1 MADPIELPK
10 RLKARGWKVK
20 VYDNERL
27 EPPHVTLICRE
38 RVWRI
43 GLRERDFM
51 FPPGGRWRDIDS
63 EVRAILE
70 EQWET
75 LCDAWDEKH
84 PTNQVSSAEDEDDG
98 IQGN

>member
-1 MADPIELPK
+1 MSRK
-10 RLKARGWKVK
+10 LKARGWKVK

-38 RVWRI
+38 QVWRI
-43 GLRERDFM
+43 GLRERDFLV
-51 FPPGGRWRDIDS
+51 PPGGRWRDIDP
-63 EVRAILE
+63 EVRTILE

-84 PTNQVSSAEDEDDG
+84 PTNPVSSTEDENDG
-98 IQGN
+98 NEDQ

>member
-10 RLKARGWKVK
+10 RLKARGWKAK

-27 EPPHVTLICRE
+27 EPPHITLICRE

-51 FPPGGRWRDIDS
+51 FPPGGRRRDIDP

-70 EQWET
+70 ERWET

-84 PTNQVSSAEDEDDG
+84 PTNQVSSAEGEDDG

>member
-27 EPPHVTLICRE
+27 EPPHITLICRE

-70 EQWET
+70 EQWEI

-84 PTNQVSSAEDEDDG
+84 PTNQVSSAEDEGDG
-98 IQGN
+98 NQDH

>member
-10 RLKARGWKVK
+10 KLKARGWKVK

-27 EPPHVTLICRE
+27 EPPHITLICRE
-38 RVWRI
+38 LVWRI

-84 PTNQVSSAEDEDDG
+84 PTNQVSSEEDEDDDN
-98 IQGN
+98 QDH

>member
-10 RLKARGWKVK
+10 KLKARGWKVK

-27 EPPHVTLICRE
+27 EPPHITLICRE

-43 GLRERDFM
+43 GLRGSVFL
-51 FPPGGRWRDIDS
+51 FPPGGRCRDIDS

-70 EQWET
+70 EQWEV
-75 LCDAWDEKH
+75 LCEAWDEKH
-84 PTNQVSSAEDEDDG
+84 PTNQVSSEEDEGDDN
-98 IQGN
+98 QDQ